1 METSTI
7 DDHSASNRPEREK
20 IELSIRLD
28 AELLDRVN
36 HLTDDPSKI
45 IEAAVRQWLR
55 GGPAREDDLSRL
67 LPRNPVV
74 PPRGEWND

>member
-1 METSTI
+1 MG
-7 DDHSASNRPEREK
+7 DRAASPRPEREK
-20 IELSIRLD
+20 VELSIRLD
-28 AELLDRVN
+28 PDLLDRVN

>member
-7 DDHSASNRPEREK
+7 DDHSPNNRPEREK